1 MDYDKSFKIPY
12 TWLEKSLEE
21 YSKLNSVELYHYV
34 WIMLYLWNV
43 LTAVS

>member
-1 MDYDKSFKIPY
+1 MDYDKWFKIPQ

-21 YSKLNSVELYHYV
+21 SSKLNSVELYV

-43 LTAVS
+43 LPAVS

>member
-1 MDYDKSFKIPY
+1 MYYDKLFKIPY
-12 TWLEKSLEE
+12 TGLEQSLDEW
-21 YSKLNSVELYHYV
+21 SKLNSVELYHYV